1 MAFIQVSGDRQ
12 TEAFPKKASTAIP
25 SNNALIFESG
35 FITVAAATSTVIA
48 GVSQRTIASTDAD
61 YASATLTPITMCDEE
76 AVFEADV
83 VTGTLTTAMIGG
95 RYDLANATGID
106 VTGTTYK
113 PVTVVG
119 FISATKALVKFNGA
133 YQTRD
138 SAS

>member
-25 SNNALIFESG
+25 ANNALIFESG
-35 FITVAAATSTVIA
+35 FITVAASTSVSIA
-48 GVSQRTIASTDAD
+48 GVSQRAIVSTDAD
-61 YASATLTPITMCDEE
+61 YASTPLTPITMADEE

-83 VTGTLTTAMIGG
+83 VTGTLTTAMIGN

-106 VTGTTYK
+106 VTAQAHNQ
-113 PVTVVG
+113 VTIVG

-133 YQTRD
+133 YQFKD
-138 SAS
+138 AA